1 MHDQPNDDELVEG
14 SLLEGRTHDRAQLT
28 ERPLSLNED
37 ERLERL
43 WRESNARIIDCQGCG
58 SPVRKMLGAHRKR
71 WCDVC
76 VAMSTDASALRHAR
90 KVLATYGLTD
100 GVRAIEKALAD
111 LRELMRANRVV

>member
-1 MHDQPNDDELVEG
+1 MTTDDESVEG
-14 SLLEGRTHDRAQLT
+14 SLLEGRSHDRARLT

-43 WRESNARIIDCQGCG
+43 WRQSKATIIDCEGCG

-71 WCDVC
+71 WCDAC
-76 VAMSTDASALRHAR
+76 LAISTDVSALRHAR

-100 GVRAIEKALAD
+100 GVRALEKALAD
-111 LRELMRANRVV
+111 LRDLMRANRLV